1 MKLTSVRTGLV
12 AIAFALA
19 GNGMLTAGAHAQEFS
34 FTATNSTNSAITEI
48 WVSEDQDDWGYFD
61 IGNGIQPG
69 ATVDLIW
76 DQSTNSEN
84 CEQWVTA
91 TFADGS
97 ESEPAMFD
105 FCENGLEL
113 EF

>member
-1 MKLTSVRTGLV
+1 MNFTSVRSGLV

-19 GNGMLTAGAHAQEFS
+19 GNGMFATGASAEEYS
-34 FTATNSTNSAITEI
+34 FTATNTTDSLITEI
-48 WVSEDQDDWGYFD
+48 WVSEDKNDWGYFD
-61 IGNGIQPG
+61 IGNGIRPG
-69 ATVDLIW
+69 ETSNLVW
-76 DQSTNSEN
+76 SQSTNSDN
-84 CEQWVTA
+84 CSQWVTA
-91 TFADGS
+91 TWEDGS